1 MSKCLLVKLLK
12 DEIQN
17 LNHLVESL
25 EDESKLCFP
34 SEYNCS
40 ECLREVI
47 SNLRRIEKKA
57 RMAFSYQNARRV
69 FGTFKIGGQ

>member
-12 DEIQN
+12 NEIQS

-34 SEYNCS
+34 NEYNCTG
-40 ECLREVI
+40 RFRGVI
-47 SNLRRIEKKA
+47 FNLRRIEKEA
-57 RMAFSYQNARRV
+57 RKSFDYQNVREV
-69 FGTFKIGGQ
+69 FGVLTIGG

>member
-12 DEIQN
+12 NEIQS

-34 SEYNCS
+34 NEYNCTG
-40 ECLREVI
+40 CLREVT
-47 SNLRRIEKKA
+47 SNLRRIEKEA
-57 RMAFSYQNARRV
+57 RRAFNYQNARRI
-69 FGTFKIGGQ
+69 FQGLRIGGW